1 MNKEHH
7 KGGSSVL
14 VTESRVGRDWVG
26 RGQGSP
32 TNTRQHGASEFMK
45 VRSMDRADSLGLN
58 LGSTTYQKCDF
69 EQVSL

>member
-45 VRSMDRADSLGLN
+45 VRSMDRADSLGFNHSSALYYFCN
-58 LGSTTYQKCDF
+58 LD
-69 EQVSL
+69 